1 MSRETYDKVKELV
14 ALKTTDPA
22 IFTQLENLS
31 DQQITLLQA
40 LLVYP
45 EYDIEQCLKKVL
57 KISKKQYPHYMLLF
71 HDRRFQEIYKKLK
84 ISEIEILEANASKAA
99 KKLSQLMDH
108 EDPSVQLKS
117 AIKVL
122 EFTQQYKTPAINV
135 KVFNLPVLNAIRNK
149 R

>member
-1 MSRETYDKVKELV
+1 MLGETYNRVKELV
-14 ALKTTDPA
+14 SLKTSDPT
-22 IFTQLENLS
+22 IFAQLENLS

-40 LLVYP
+40 LLLYP

-84 ISEIEILEANASKAA
+84 ISEIEILEANAPKAA

-108 EDPSVQLKS
+108 KDPSVQLKS

-122 EFTQQYKTPAINV
+122 EFTQQYKTPTINV